1 MFKGLEVP
9 PADTKNLKAP
19 AFMVYLFF
27 FFFLVG
33 GGKRKK
39 SRCGSCLTCL

>member
-27 FFFLVG
+27 FFFG
-33 GGKRKK
+33 GGREEKEK
-39 SRCGSCLTCL
+39 